1 MLRDA
6 PSDTLVAVNGTRLWV
21 HVEPRFEDE
30 EVGHIGSEA
39 ILVVHGGPLLD
50 HGYLV
55 EPLRPLA
62 AAAPLVFYDQRL
74 SGRSDGVTDPPDG
87 APELSLAT
95 FVEDIEALR
104 VELGLDRIHLLGHS
118 WGGGLAMR
126 YAIAHPDRVQSL
138 ILVSPP
144 APSFDMAER
153 ETRAQMAS
161 LEPAD
166 TAGLGALR
174 GSEAMARG
182 DPDAIERMLRMSFRG
197 QLVDRSLADELE
209 FEIPDDYTAR
219 SGALRALAPEL
230 ATADLT
236 GALRDLPVPSLVVYG
251 ASEAAAELTGPAFDA
266 LLPDVRV
273 EVIEGAGHFA
283 FMERPETFRS
293 VVREFLEGLPE
304 R

>member
-21 HVEPRFEDE
+21 HVEPGLEDDD
-30 EVGHIGSEA
+30 VGRIGSEA

-55 EPLRPLA
+55 EPLRPLSTV
-62 AAAPLVFYDQRL
+62 APLVFYDQRL
-74 SGRSDGVTDPPDG
+74 SGRSDGVTDPPDEM
-87 APELSLAT
+87 PELSLAT

-126 YAIAHPDRVQSL
+126 YAIAHPDRVRSL
-138 ILVSPP
+138 VLVSPP

-153 ETRAQMAS
+153 EARARITS

-174 GSEAMARG
+174 GSEGMARG
-182 DPDAIERMLRMSFRG
+182 EPDAIERMLRMSFRG

-209 FEIPDDYTAR
+209 FEVPDDYRAR
-219 SGALRALAPEL
+219 SGALQALAPEL
-230 ATADLT
+230 ATGDLT
-236 GALRDLPVPSLVVYG
+236 GALRELSVPTLVVYG
-251 ASEAAAELTGPAFDA
+251 ASETAADLTGPAFDA

-273 EVIEGAGHFA
+273 EVIEGAKHFA
-283 FMERPETFRS
+283 FTERPEAFRS
-293 VVREFLEGLPE
+293 VVREFLEGLPA